1 MREQNG
7 DDIKMVRPSHP
18 KHSFAATD
26 LDLACRQY
34 LDRIRTTAGPFAMDE
49 IDGTAVIEAMDSMK
63 IL

>member
-1 MREQNG
+1 
-7 DDIKMVRPSHP
+7 MVRSSHP

-34 LDRIRTTAGPFAMDE
+34 LDRLRTTAGPFAVDE
-49 IDGTAVIEAMDSMK
+49 IDGTAVIEAMNSMK